1 MQLHIPCYLI
11 KLIADRLT
19 LIYFLCFTGFLSIMM
34 LTLPFC
40 VPVQVLLYDASRKLL
55 DSRFLK
61 KDEVI
66 KSGESIA
73 FDGHLIE
80 IGEHEGNHEP
90 LMDLNIQGN
99 DGNIIQKSGLMHGQ
113 EVCRTDKKSVVK
125 G

>member
-1 MQLHIPCYLI
+1 
-11 KLIADRLT
+11 
-19 LIYFLCFTGFLSIMM
+19 M

-55 DSRFLK
+55 GSRFLK
-61 KDEVI
+61 KYEVI

-73 FDGHLIE
+73 LDGHLIE
-80 IGEHEGNHEP
+80 IGELEGNREP
-90 LMDLNIQGN
+90 LMDLNIQVN

-113 EVCRTDKKSVVK
+113 QLCPTDKRSVVK

>member
-1 MQLHIPCYLI
+1 
-11 KLIADRLT
+11 
-19 LIYFLCFTGFLSIMM
+19 M

-61 KDEVI
+61 KDAVI

-73 FDGHLIE
+73 FDGHLVE
-80 IGEHEGNHEP
+80 IGEHEGNREP

-99 DGNIIQKSGLMHGQ
+99 DGNIIQKSRLMRGQ
-113 EVCRTDKKSVVK
+113 QACGMDKKSVVK